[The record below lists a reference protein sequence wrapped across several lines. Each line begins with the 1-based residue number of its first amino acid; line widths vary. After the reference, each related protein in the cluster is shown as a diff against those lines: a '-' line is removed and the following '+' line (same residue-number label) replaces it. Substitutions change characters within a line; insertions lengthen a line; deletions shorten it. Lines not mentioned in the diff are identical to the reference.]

1 MMAIVLNPL
10 SGVAR
15 RPRLREEIEELFR
28 SAGIDARIRE
38 LTDPSGAAS
47 AARVALDAHPEAVVA
62 CGGDGTVSA
71 VAAALAGTSTPLGV
85 LPLGTLNHFAKDA
98 GIPLDLRKAVQTVAA
113 RHSTRVDVA
122 RVNDRIFI
130 NNSSIGVYPSFVASR
145 ERLRQRGHAKWA
157 AFALATADV
166 LRRDG
171 EVAIRLEGDLA
182 RIGARTPFVF
192 VGNNEYFAEGIKL
205 GGRTRLDAGRLYA
218 YFAPPVRTRHLP
230 KLFAQALFGYARR
243 DHALESLAG
252 HELWVDTPLMPTIT
266 VACDGEL
273 LTLTTPLHYR
283 SWPGALAVL
292 APAG

>member
-1 MMAIVLNPL
+1 MIAIVLNPA

-15 RPRLREEIEELFR
+15 RPRLREEVDELFR
-28 SAGIDARIRE
+28 DAGIDARIRE
-38 LTDPSGAAS
+38 LADPRGATS

-62 CGGDGTVSA
+62 GGGDGTVSA
-71 VAAALAGTSTPLGV
+71 IAAALAGTSTPLGV

-113 RHSTRVDVA
+113 RHLKRVDVA

-145 ERLRQRGHAKWA
+145 ERLRQQGHAKWA
-157 AFALATADV
+157 AFALATAEV

-182 RIGARTPFVF
+182 RIGTRTPFVF
-192 VGNNEYFAEGIKL
+192 VGNNEYFAEGLML
-205 GGRTRLDAGRLYA
+205 GGRTRLDAGRLHA

-243 DHALESLAG
+243 DHALECLAG
-252 HELWVDTPLMPTIT
+252 TELWVDTPLTPTIN

-273 LTLTTPLHYR
+273 LTLATPLHYR
-283 SWPGALAVL
+283 SWPGALTVL
-292 APAG
+292 APPD